1 MQLMNT
7 FTNKLR
13 AGALG
18 LTLISSCVVALP
30 VHAQDGDTVTVKAPK
45 TNASKQENIGVF
57 TGLAVGAAAGGP
69 IGAIVGAT
77 AGAWIGD
84 RYHKKEV
91 AAKALK
97 SDLSES
103 EAQRAQLT
111 QSVTEL
117 NTSLADAR
125 AKSDQLNSALKNAA
139 ELGTDVGFRT
149 NEDSISN
156 QAMAPLMKL
165 GALAASMPDVK
176 VRVAGY
182 ADPRGSE
189 KVNDELSRRR
199 AEAVAEVLAQAGLPK
214 DHMVIEGHG
223 KTESTTMEGD
233 VDGYAFDRKV
243 TVRLERAGSQEV
255 ARND

>member
-18 LTLISSCVVALP
+18 LTLISSCVVTLP
-30 VHAQDGDTVTVKAPK
+30 AHAQDGDTVTVKAPK

-97 SDLSES
+97 SDLTQS
-103 EAQRAQLT
+103 EAQRALLT

-117 NTSLADAR
+117 NASLADAR
-125 AKSDQLNSALKNAA
+125 AKSDQLDQALK
-139 ELGTDVGFRT
+139 
-149 NEDSISN
+149 
-156 QAMAPLMKL
+156 
-165 GALAASMPDVK
+165 
-176 VRVAGY
+176 
-182 ADPRGSE
+182 
-189 KVNDELSRRR
+189 
-199 AEAVAEVLAQAGLPK
+199 
-214 DHMVIEGHG
+214 
-223 KTESTTMEGD
+223 
-233 VDGYAFDRKV
+233 
-243 TVRLERAGSQEV
+243 
-255 ARND
+255 

>member
-7 FTNKLR
+7 FTKKLR

-18 LTLISSCVVALP
+18 LTLISTCAVALP
-30 VHAQDGDTVTVKAPK
+30 VYAQDSGTVTVKAPK
-45 TNASKQENIGVF
+45 TKASKQENIGVF

-69 IGAIVGAT
+69 VGAILGAA
-77 AGAWIGD
+77 AGGWIGD

-91 AAKALK
+91 AAKTLK
-97 SDLSES
+97 GDLSES
-103 EAQRAQLT
+103 EAQRALLT

-117 NTSLADAR
+117 NASLADAR
-125 AKSDQLNSALKNAA
+125 VKSDQLDLALKNAN
-139 ELGTDVGFRT
+139 ELGTDVSFRT
-149 NEDSISN
+149 NEDSIST
-156 QAMAPLMKL
+156 QAMSPLMKL

-199 AEAVAEVLAQAGLPK
+199 AEAVAEVLAQAGVAK
-214 DHMVIEGHG
+214 DHMIVEGHG
-223 KTESTTMEGD
+223 KTESTSMEGD

>member
-1 MQLMNT
+1 MNT
-7 FTNKLR
+7 FTKKLR

-18 LTLISSCVVALP
+18 LTLVSSCVVALP
-30 VHAQDGDTVTVKAPK
+30 VFAQDGDTVTVKAPK

-69 IGAIVGAT
+69 VGAIVGAA

-97 SDLSES
+97 GDLSES
-103 EAQRAQLT
+103 EAQRALLT

-117 NTSLADAR
+117 NVSLTDAR
-125 AKSDQLNSALKNAA
+125 AKSDQLNQALKNAD

-214 DHMVIEGHG
+214 DHMIVEGHG

-233 VDGYAFDRKV
+233 ADGYAFDRKV
-243 TVRLERAGSQEV
+243 TVRLERAGGQEV